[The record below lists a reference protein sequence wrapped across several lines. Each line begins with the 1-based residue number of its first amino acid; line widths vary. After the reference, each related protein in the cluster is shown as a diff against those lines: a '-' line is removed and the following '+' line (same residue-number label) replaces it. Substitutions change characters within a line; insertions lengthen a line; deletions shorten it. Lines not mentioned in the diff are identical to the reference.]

1 MRRNLFQIS
10 YEYVRT
16 IMVRLVNLMGFR
28 LTQRYTSGESVKIV
42 LDMDNLSI
50 YMFWDTRLI
59 SNNNNNKN
67 SLPPTSMFVNF
78 LIVGIM

>member
-1 MRRNLFQIS
+1 
-10 YEYVRT
+10 
-16 IMVRLVNLMGFR
+16 MVRLVNLMGFR

>member
-1 MRRNLFQIS
+1 
-10 YEYVRT
+10 
-16 IMVRLVNLMGFR
+16 MGFR

>member
-1 MRRNLFQIS
+1 
-10 YEYVRT
+10 
-16 IMVRLVNLMGFR
+16 MVRLVNLMGFR

-67 SLPPTSMFVNF
+67 SLPPTSMSVNF